1 VATIEIWITADTESD
16 KELITNVGA
25 ALTSYRVAKAQDG
38 EDDRLAC
45 VRLGRGP
52 RRASSSTAPEQPAPE
67 QPAPE
72 QPAPEQPAPE
82 QPAPERPAPERPAPE
97 RPAPEQPAPEQP
109 APEQP
114 APEEAGIKACRKPRG
129 KPRPS
134 RAGLDEKPGECA
146 QCLSA
151 AVNDDGWYCEAH
163 MRALSADSTK
173 CAAFRAVGGPK
184 YPVAEEPAAEEP
196 AAEEP
201 AAEEPVA
208 EEPVAE
214 EPVAEEPAPS
224 EDPFTQRQL
233 PLEEEVKEEQPF
245 GAFIPEPETVKPVP
259 ADPAKVR
266 QQFERAILALKNR
279 SPEQLASFAK
289 KHGLR
294 NSRDVKDE
302 DLTAL
307 LEEVEILLVGE

>member
-1 VATIEIWITADTESD
+1 MALNYGVGKAPFTTAPEQPAPEQPAPEQS
-16 KELITNVGA
+16 
-25 ALTSYRVAKAQDG
+25 
-38 EDDRLAC
+38 
-45 VRLGRGP
+45 
-52 RRASSSTAPEQPAPE
+52 APEQPAPE

-82 QPAPERPAPERPAPE
+82 QPAPE
-97 RPAPEQPAPEQP
+97 QPAPEQP

-114 APEEAGIKACRKPRG
+114 EVKECRKPRG
-129 KPRPS
+129 KPRPP
-134 RAGLDEKPGECA
+134 RAGLYEKPGDCA

-196 AAEEP
+196 
-201 AAEEPVA
+201 
-208 EEPVAE
+208 
-214 EPVAEEPAPS
+214 VAEEPASTQTPT

-233 PLEEEVKEEQPF
+233 PLEDEVKEEQPF

-279 SPEQLASFAK
+279 SPGQLASFAK

>member
-1 VATIEIWITADTESD
+1 MATIEIKITADTETWD
-16 KELITNVGA
+16 AELIKEL
-25 ALTSYRVAKAQDG
+25 G
-38 EDDRLAC
+38 EVLHRLPNWDHEC
-45 VRLGRGP
+45 GVL
-52 RRASSSTAPEQPAPE
+52 
-67 QPAPE
+67 
-72 QPAPEQPAPE
+72 
-82 QPAPERPAPERPAPE
+82 APERPEPERPE
-97 RPAPEQPAPEQP
+97 PEQPEPEQP
-109 APEQP
+109 EP
-114 APEEAGIKACRKPRG
+114 AIKECRKPRG
-129 KPRPS
+129 KARPA

-151 AVNDDGWYCEAH
+151 AVNDGGWYCEAH
-163 MRALSADSTK
+163 MRALHTESLK

-184 YPVAEEPAAEEP
+184 YPEP
-196 AAEEP
+196 
-201 AAEEPVA
+201 EEPVA

-214 EPVAEEPAPS
+214 HSTPA

-233 PLEEEVKEEQPF
+233 PLEEETKEEQPF
-245 GAFIPEPETVKPVP
+245 GAFIPEPETVKPIP